1 MDEWNISQEFRLKNV
16 DETRNYL
23 IEEINQN
30 KLLTKKHKKVCRT
43 LLGSRTTGYIS
54 ISAFASL
61 VGIPIGFT
69 SSEIGWKI
77 CSTTAATKNYKSVI
91 KKKGKIND
99 KIVLLAKSKLYGVEV
114 LIFTTLIDLVVSHDE
129 FGLINNVLKERNKM
143 KEAAKNLNTKSSL
156 VYLWNNAIILL
167 FDVQKKYRK

>member
-30 KLLTKKHKKVCRT
+30 KLVTKKHKKVCRT
-43 LLGSRTTGYIS
+43 LLGSKTTGYIS

-77 CSTTAATKNYKSVI
+77 FSATAATKN
-91 KKKGKIND
+91 
-99 KIVLLAKSKLYGVEV
+99 
-114 LIFTTLIDLVVSHDE
+114 
-129 FGLINNVLKERNKM
+129 
-143 KEAAKNLNTKSSL
+143 
-156 VYLWNNAIILL
+156 
-167 FDVQKKYRK
+167 